1 METHNPAYALKP
13 NELEA
18 VYAIS
23 KVVSEEVD
31 LDKALEKIIHIA
43 RQVLVFDSAVV
54 YIREAANEPEA
65 IFAKAIGRGKSSGHI
80 LPWGENA
87 AKETLET
94 GQIYLREAE
103 LIPGQDR
110 LEQQFYLSMP
120 MMIGGMIT
128 GALVF
133 IRFGGPSYDI
143 DHIKIA
149 EFITI
154 HISQL
159 FERQRLDEKVAD
171 LQAKQRLVQLQDEF
185 IAMVS
190 HELKTPLGFIKGY
203 TTTLLR
209 SDTSWD
215 HDTQLEF
222 LKIIDDEADKLSEQI
237 ENLLDSFR
245 LKSQSAEINPK
256 WIPLSAFF
264 QSILDRISNQ
274 EINLDITL
282 EVSPTELEVY
292 ADSKMLSQVINN
304 LISNASKYAPNSN
317 LEIKAL
323 TVQDSVLIS
332 FTDNGPGIAPEHQKN
347 IFKQFYRVPERSGGV
362 RGTGLGL
369 FICKQIADAH
379 NGKLWVESKLNEG
392 STFFIRLPNEPVKTG
407 NER

>member
-1 METHNPAYALKP
+1 MESHNPTYTLKP

-23 KVVSEEVD
+23 KIVSEEVD

-43 RQVLVFDSAVV
+43 REVLVFDSAVV

-87 AKETLET
+87 AMETLET
-94 GQIYLREAE
+94 GQIYLREAD
-103 LIPGQDR
+103 LVSGQDR
-110 LEQQFYLSMP
+110 LDQQFYLSMP
-120 MMIGGMIT
+120 MMIGGIIT

-133 IRFGGPSYDI
+133 IRFGGPSYDT
-143 DHIKIA
+143 DHINIA
-149 EFITI
+149 EFITT

-159 FERQRLDEKVAD
+159 FEHQRLVEKIAD

-209 SDTSWD
+209 SDTSWEYE
-215 HDTQLEF
+215 TQVEF
-222 LKIIDDEADKLSEQI
+222 LRIIDDETDKLSEQI

-245 LKSQSAEINPK
+245 LKSQSVEVDPK

-282 EVSPTELEVY
+282 EVFPTELEVY
-292 ADSKMLSQVINN
+292 ADSKMFSQVINN

-317 LEIKAL
+317 LEIKASA
-323 TVQDSVLIS
+323 VKNGVKIS
-332 FTDNGPGIAPEHQKN
+332 FADNGPGIAPEHQEN

-369 FICKQIADAH
+369 FICKQIVDAH
-379 NGKLWVESKLNEG
+379 QGELWVESTPNQG
-392 STFFIRLPNEPVKTG
+392 STFFIRLPDEPVETG